1 MWTVLALALLLPAH
15 GLIVPAAAPPRTV
28 ARATPPTMNIFK
40 NAFAN
45 DAAYSKKENAGLSK
59 QAAQK
64 TITWIGPKG
73 QKKTATVVPGQRL
86 KDVARAC
93 GIPIRVRRRPAAGR
107 RTASPKIAPAAPR
120 RAPQYDC
127 QDGICKTCEA
137 QCGMGRV
144 KICQAKAPGKDVTI
158 KYNIR
163 G

>member
-1 MWTVLALALLLPAH
+1 MDARRARVGV
-15 GLIVPAAAPPRTV
+15 GLCRDRERRREAEDSISNRH
-28 ARATPPTMNIFK
+28 TPP
-40 NAFAN
+40 A
-45 DAAYSKKENAGLSK
+45 
-59 QAAQK
+59 
-64 TITWIGPKG
+64 
-73 QKKTATVVPGQRL
+73 
-86 KDVARAC
+86 
-93 GIPIRVRRRPAAGR
+93 
-107 RTASPKIAPAAPR
+107 